1 MSIVV
6 LFNRQTK
13 QYETKGHTFF
23 LMKTLSSTIQKIQLH
38 ISLRFRRAPPSDY

>member
-13 QYETKGHTFF
+13 QSTEGHTF
-23 LMKTLSSTIQKIQLH
+23 LMKTLPSTIQKIQIH
-38 ISLRFRRAPPSDY
+38 ISLKLGRAPPSDY